1 MPAKLSTHVLDLTT
15 GRPAAGMRIE
25 LFSLAPGGGLVA
37 SAVTNADGR
46 TDAPLL
52 DAGSMRAGPYELL
65 FHVRDY
71 FSARGVACDFLDRVP
86 VRFSITDA
94 AAGHH
99 VPLLVTPWAY
109 QTYRG
114 S

>member
-1 MPAKLSTHVLDLTT
+1 MPARLSTHVLDLTT
-15 GRPAAGMRIE
+15 GRPAAGLRLE
-25 LFSLAPGGGLVA
+25 LRALAPAARLVA

-46 TDAPLL
+46 TDDPLL
-52 DAGSMRAGPYELL
+52 AAAAMQPGAYELL

-71 FSARGVACDFLDRVP
+71 FRARGVACDFLDCVP
-86 VRFSITDA
+86 IRFTLTDA
-94 AAGHH
+94 AAAYH

>member
-1 MPAKLSTHVLDLTT
+1 MPAKLSTHVLDLTV

-25 LFSLAPGGGLVA
+25 LWSLAGEARLLAAV
-37 SAVTNADGR
+37 VTNADGR

-52 DAGSMRAGPYELL
+52 DAASMAAGVYELV

-71 FSARGVACDFLDRVP
+71 FSGRGVACEFLDRVP
-86 VRFSITDA
+86 LRFAIADA
-94 AAGHH
+94 SASYH